1 MFNNVITFPEKGGL
15 FPKRPKQ
22 KSIAAADPEPQEE
35 ESNKVSSRTL
45 STTAQNGRLRDQRHE
60 VWRTADAG
68 TRYWRVRLDFHDA
81 ISYAQRQGISEGR
94 SHPDIDDFAD
104 DDRRSMV
111 AKWRAAFVKQLL
123 TPAWDTASV
132 AWKQNALARGK
143 YEYTGLKP
151 ERLKHAIAEDLAFI
165 AAQTA
170 DRRRT
175 KMSRR
180 RRSHRRRNRRRI
192 ASHARRLKH

>member
-1 MFNNVITFPEKGGL
+1 MTMFNNVITFPEKGSL

-22 KSIAAADPEPQEE
+22 KSIAAADTEPQEE
-35 ESNKVSSRTL
+35 EAQEGILANARTL
-45 STTAQNGRLRDQRHE
+45 STTAKNGRLRNERCE
-60 VWRTADAG
+60 IWRTAEAA
-68 TRYWRVRLDFHDA
+68 TRYWRVRLDFHNA
-81 ISYAQRQGISEGR
+81 ISYAQRRGISEGR

-165 AAQTA
+165 AAHPVRQ
-170 DRRRT
+170 
-175 KMSRR
+175 SN
-180 RRSHRRRNRRRI
+180 RRSAKDKNEPPPSI
-192 ASHARRLKH
+192 A